1 LIKFLTHTYLF
12 TALGAGFL
20 YAESCYHLNID
31 IYLIPN
37 QLLFIVLA
45 TLGLYN
51 LIQILPSLVKK
62 SIPKSS
68 YFYINAIIGFLSLIF
83 CLWFV
88 SDLEYEKLLFI
99 GHLCLIGVAYSI
111 PVFGT
116 SLRHIPFIKT
126 ILIVYV
132 WTAATVI
139 LPIKLNFWNSEVLYS
154 VLLNRL
160 VFVSMISL
168 AFDISHQ
175 SIDVKD
181 KLATLPTVFGNKVSY
196 LAIPLG
202 LMGIAT
208 SLNVSAQ
215 YGVIMAVIDFSTAIL
230 LFQSPSLCKVK
241 IFELVLDASM
251 FLKFTLLFLSSLL

>member
-1 LIKFLTHTYLF
+1 
-12 TALGAGFL
+12 LGAGFL

-37 QLLFIVLA
+37 QLLFIMLA

-51 LIQILPSLVKK
+51 LIQILPSIIKKNIVKND
-62 SIPKSS
+62 
-68 YFYINAIIGFLSLIF
+68 YFYINAIIGVLSSVYCI
-83 CLWFV
+83 WFA
-88 SDLEYEKLLFI
+88 SDLEYEKLLFV
-99 GHLCLIGVAYSI
+99 GHLCLIGIAYSLPI
-111 PVFGT
+111 FGT

-160 VFVSMISL
+160 IFVLMITL
-168 AFDISHQ
+168 AFDICHRT
-175 SIDVKD
+175 IDIKD
-181 KLATLPTVFGNKVSY
+181 KLATLPAVIGNKVSY

-202 LMGIAT
+202 LIGIIT
-208 SLNVSAQ
+208 SLNISTQ
-215 YGVIMAVIDFSTAIL
+215 YGVIMAVIDFSAAIL
-230 LFQSPSLCKVK
+230 LFQSPSLSKVK
-241 IFELVLDASM
+241 IFELALDATM
-251 FLKFTLLFLSSLL
+251 FLKFSLLFISSLL